1 VTDWK
6 NFDYPSIRREALE
19 LYDEFNRTAVRI
31 SAVML
36 QDSLDYWIAVV
47 AWQRA
52 KADQN
57 QKK

>member
-1 VTDWK
+1 MTDWK